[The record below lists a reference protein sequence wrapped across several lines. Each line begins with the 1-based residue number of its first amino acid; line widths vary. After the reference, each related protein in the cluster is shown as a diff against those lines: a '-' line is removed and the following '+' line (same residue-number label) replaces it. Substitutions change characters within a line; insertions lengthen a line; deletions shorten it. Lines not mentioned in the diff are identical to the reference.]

1 MRTTICILSHESQD
15 PTNDGRQNTLIP
27 KRYST
32 RMGRIP
38 CDEKGSRDTVI
49 LGKKRL
55 VHQHHRDGDDKVRR
69 NDECNLDLFSKHL
82 YNVNT
87 TLLTIQV
94 SAIQQI

>member
-1 MRTTICILSHESQD
+1 MIL
-15 PTNDGRQNTLIP
+15 R
-27 KRYST
+27 
-32 RMGRIP
+32 
-38 CDEKGSRDTVI
+38 
-49 LGKKRL
+49 KKRL

-94 SAIQQI
+94 STIQQI